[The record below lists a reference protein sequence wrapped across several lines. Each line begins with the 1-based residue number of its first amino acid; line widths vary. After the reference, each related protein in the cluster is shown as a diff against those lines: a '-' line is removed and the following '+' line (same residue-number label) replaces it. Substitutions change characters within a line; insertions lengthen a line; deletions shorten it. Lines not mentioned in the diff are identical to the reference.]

1 MASQKCAKNKYRTH
15 TKFCGLNFHGLKE
28 RKVCTCV
35 SVINSVGNFFVVS
48 SHSNGSRALDFS
60 LPHVPCSLTLEL
72 ALRVL
77 D

>member
-35 SVINSVGNFFVVS
+35 SVINSVGNFFVIY
-48 SHSNGSRALDFS
+48 HLTAM
-60 LPHVPCSLTLEL
+60 VPGLLTLAYL
-72 ALRVL
+72 TYLV